1 MLPSHSP
8 TQTLFWHNGKWGW
21 SICCVCYLPL
31 QVLGSYEF
39 ALSVF
44 PAAWSS
50 PCIVCLYLK
59 KKTSSAAPRRGGT
72 RYLGTREWGLSL
84 STPTGS
90 SKPSNTEQGVW
101 PCLSYSWTAGEDVTQ
116 PGMDKKKKE
125 RKREDTSHA
134 HQQKQPQWPLCGLSR
149 QNISECTLLKH
160 A

>member
-1 MLPSHSP
+1 M
-8 TQTLFWHNGKWGW
+8 
-21 SICCVCYLPL
+21 CYLPL

-50 PCIVCLYLK
+50 PCIVCLYFK
-59 KKTSSAAPRRGGT
+59 KKTSSAAPRRGDT

-125 RKREDTSHA
+125 REKTPVMHISRSSHSGPSVA
-134 HQQKQPQWPLCGLSR
+134 YHVKTYLNAPFS
-149 QNISECTLLKH
+149 NMHSNEKS
-160 A
+160 

>member
-1 MLPSHSP
+1 MCVLSP
-8 TQTLFWHNGKWGW
+8 ITSVGKLW
-21 SICCVCYLPL
+21 ICLKCLSCSLVEPL
-31 QVLGSYEF
+31 HCLLVLK
-39 ALSVF
+39 
-44 PAAWSS
+44 
-50 PCIVCLYLK
+50 K
-59 KKTSSAAPRRGGT
+59 KKTSSAAPRRGDT

-116 PGMDKKKKE
+116 PGMDKEKKE

-134 HQQKQPQWPLCGLSR
+134 HQQEQPQWPLCGLSR